1 MYKLYLEEFENIK
14 DAKGESSLIN
24 WVSCKI
30 CTGEKNQIIKDD
42 KFFNTLCS
50 SLKIKLNKQELF
62 DVQETSVKQFKK
74 KLVPETEDNLDSK
87 TDNEGKMTKEE
98 KAKLFAMVHVTRRQL
113 KLNLHDSEKTEGSD
127 EFKMNLA
134 LYAFERDLADESLS
148 LVESLA
154 DSGEFKDDI
163 GYLQLHAKLLSNL
176 QSDDEAIEVLE
187 LLVEKQKPLI
197 DVESYN
203 LLAASIKRKALHDF
217 FNVAHKNNDNIEIL
231 LHGLIKSKDIYSSI
245 FNINKDYYPAINII
259 YLQMML
265 AYIQGGNKRKLEIEK
280 AKIKELWNN
289 SNINNELEKNNWW
302 ACISDV
308 EFLIL
313 TTDYEK
319 ALIKLEEYMH
329 DLNEEEM
336 SDFNISSTIRQ
347 VELYEKICTD
357 VKLGEFIVKL
367 KDINN
372 KKHLSKYIKKT

>member
-1 MYKLYLEEFENIK
+1 
-14 DAKGESSLIN
+14 
-24 WVSCKI
+24 
-30 CTGEKNQIIKDD
+30 
-42 KFFNTLCS
+42 
-50 SLKIKLNKQELF
+50 
-62 DVQETSVKQFKK
+62 
-74 KLVPETEDNLDSK
+74 
-87 TDNEGKMTKEE
+87 
-98 KAKLFAMVHVTRRQL
+98 
-113 KLNLHDSEKTEGSD
+113 
-127 EFKMNLA
+127 
-134 LYAFERDLADESLS
+134 
-148 LVESLA
+148 
-154 DSGEFKDDI
+154 
-163 GYLQLHAKLLSNL
+163 
-176 QSDDEAIEVLE
+176 
-187 LLVEKQKPLI
+187 
-197 DVESYN
+197 
-203 LLAASIKRKALHDF
+203 
-217 FNVAHKNNDNIEIL
+217 
-231 LHGLIKSKDIYSSI
+231 
-245 FNINKDYYPAINII
+245 
-259 YLQMML
+259 MML